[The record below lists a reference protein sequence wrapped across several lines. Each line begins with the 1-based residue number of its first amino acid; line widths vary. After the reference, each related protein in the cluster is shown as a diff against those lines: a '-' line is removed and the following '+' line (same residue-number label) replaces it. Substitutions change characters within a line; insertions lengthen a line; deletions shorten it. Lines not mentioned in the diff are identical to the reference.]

1 MDLLA
6 STRRKAK
13 THLVNTTLE
22 DLVTA
27 HSPHLVQ
34 NQTKRI
40 NFYYATQIET
50 SPPRTVIM
58 SNVSKDIKEAYKR
71 YLVKG
76 LKKRLGFQGIPIELI
91 FRDKQEQLARKER
104 MEMLDQSSE
113 QG

>member
-71 YLVKG
+71 YLLKG
-76 LKKRLGFQGIPIELI
+76 LETNPWF
-91 FRDKQEQLARKER
+91 FRVFLPSGYLETNK
-104 MEMLDQSSE
+104 SN
-113 QG
+113 